1 MKIAVVGG
9 GPAGLYFAMLVRKR
23 KPDWSVVVLE
33 QNAPDATFG
42 FGVVMA
48 DSGRHS
54 LSMADQASHDALLRK
69 MTLTDQQVITVR
81 ETPIVIQRPG
91 KGGAIRRIDLLQ
103 VLQNAALREGVEVRS
118 GIRLESTAQLADH
131 GLADADIVVGAD
143 GVNSVVRKDDEA
155 GFGTR
160 HSQLSNHFAWF
171 GVGKAFPTP
180 ALVFRRYMDGNFIA
194 HYYPYTES
202 NSTFVAECD
211 GATWDRF
218 DMENMSP
225 DDRRELF
232 EQVFAPELGGYPLL
246 SNNSLWRQF
255 PVVRNNQWIS
265 GNKVLIGDAHAS
277 AHFSIGSGTRIAME
291 DSIALAAAV
300 CETEGSVADRLK
312 AFEAQ
317 RGPEKDKLISASERS
332 YLWYE
337 NIGEWMTRYTPH
349 EFVYRFMTRTGR
361 VSDERLASAF
371 PQLYAELCS
380 AGAITGTTPAEH

>member
-23 KPDWSVVVLE
+23 RPDWSLVVLE
-33 QNAPDATFG
+33 QNRPDATFG

-48 DSGRHS
+48 DSGRNN
-54 LSMADQASHDALLRK
+54 LRLADEASHDALVTK
-69 MTLTDQQVITVR
+69 MTFTDRQVITVK
-81 ETPIVIQRPG
+81 EVPIVVERPG

-103 VLQNAALREGVEVRS
+103 VLQDAAIQAGVEVRS
-118 GIRLESTAQLADH
+118 GVRLGSTTELAQQ

-143 GVNSVVRKDDEA
+143 GVNSIVRNADEG

-160 HSQLSNHFAWF
+160 RSQLTNRFAWF

-180 ALVFRRYMDGNFIA
+180 ALVFRKYRGGSFVA
-194 HYYPYTES
+194 HYYPYTCDS
-202 NSTFVAECD
+202 STFVAECD
-211 GATWDRF
+211 EATWIRLG
-218 DMENMSP
+218 MEARSP
-225 DDRRELF
+225 DERRALF
-232 EQVFAPELGGYPLL
+232 EQVFASELDGYPLL

-255 PVVRNNQWIS
+255 PVVRNDRWVS
-265 GNKVLIGDAHAS
+265 GNKVLIGDAQTS

-300 CETEGSVADRLK
+300 CDVEGSATDKLR
-312 AFEAQ
+312 AFELQ
-317 RGPEKDKLISASERS
+317 RRPQKEKLIGASERS

-337 NIGEWMTRYTPH
+337 KVGEWMDRYTPH

-361 VSDERLASAF
+361 VSDDRLASSF
-371 PQLYAELCS
+371 PQLYAELRA
-380 AGAITGTTPAEH
+380 AGVVTHPTAAPA